1 MYESNGDKDK
11 ILTPD
16 EYLDMIRSYL
26 VDMVNDDKN
35 KGEWKIQLTTVIN
48 FFLLNQI
55 LMRLI
60 LCTQNVLA

>member
-35 KGEWKIQLTTVIN
+35 KGEWKIQLTAVTN